1 MYSRERVLNVLVLK
15 KIYKYIYY
23 VEHEAID
30 IACSRKVT
38 LPSSHVKEMIEI
50 LWWRLKEVF

>member
-1 MYSRERVLNVLVLK
+1 MCWSWK
-15 KIYKYIYY
+15 KRYKYIYY
-23 VEHEAID
+23 VEHEAIDIAID

-50 LWWRLKEVF
+50 L